1 MLNPKPGVEL
11 RSTEVDLAPVQ
22 IALMPP
28 NVTCTTSSPP
38 VLKFYPG
45 RAVAGRIQGPVTLIF
60 LTVL

>member
-1 MLNPKPGVEL
+1 M
-11 RSTEVDLAPVQ
+11 DLAPVQ

-45 RAVAGRIQGPVTLIF
+45 RAVAGRMWGPVTLIF